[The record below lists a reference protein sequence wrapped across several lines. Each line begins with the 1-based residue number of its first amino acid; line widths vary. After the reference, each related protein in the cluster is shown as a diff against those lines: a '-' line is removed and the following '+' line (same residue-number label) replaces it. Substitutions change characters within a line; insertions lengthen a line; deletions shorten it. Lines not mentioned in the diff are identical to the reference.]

1 LQNAATLLLLLDPC
15 PKVHYISNMLSFLS
29 RESNSWH
36 FHFPECFSFFYTHSY
51 IIEGTQRCRGILLKK
66 QNLAS
71 PLSYEF
77 QQSCRNYT
85 TFAITL
91 T

>member
-1 LQNAATLLLLLDPC
+1 LQNAATLLFYLTLVL
-15 PKVHYISNMLSFLS
+15 KFIISATCYSFLS

-36 FHFPECFSFFYTHSY
+36 FHFPECFSFFYTHSH
-51 IIEGTQRCRGILLKK
+51 IIEGTQSCRGILLKK